1 MSFIIRMC
9 VFCLTA
15 RGDRDLYLY
24 LKKIGVSENDIQSDI
39 SNHKCYQIR
48 ETRNRR
54 ESVAP
59 APK

>member
-24 LKKIGVSENDIQSDI
+24 LKKTGTQEELWFHS
-39 SNHKCYQIR
+39 R
-48 ETRNRR
+48 
-54 ESVAP
+54 AL
-59 APK
+59 

>member
-24 LKKIGVSENDIQSDI
+24 LKKNWNPRRALVSQQGPIE
-39 SNHKCYQIR
+39 
-48 ETRNRR
+48 
-54 ESVAP
+54 
-59 APK
+59 PKNPHDSP